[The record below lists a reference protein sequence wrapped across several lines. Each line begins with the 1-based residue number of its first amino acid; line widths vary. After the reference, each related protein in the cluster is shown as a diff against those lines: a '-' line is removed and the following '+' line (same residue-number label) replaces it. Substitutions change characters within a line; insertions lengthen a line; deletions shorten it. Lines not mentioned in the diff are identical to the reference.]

1 MKAFKKWLFQI
12 TDTFESV
19 KGFTI
24 IRRGLTSAIPII
36 VIGSF
41 ALMLI
46 SLPIPSYQ
54 AFLGSLFNGRL
65 VSFLTLIY
73 SSCFDILS
81 LYMVI
86 VISYKY
92 AVSYTENQNS
102 AIIVPLIA
110 LASFGALNGNV
121 ISGKTAGSF
130 DSTMFFSAILCA
142 VLSAKMYL
150 LLTQK
155 IKIFSPHATG
165 YSNTG
170 FNDAVKSILPACIII
185 AVFAGLNFL
194 ISGIFKVDSLQG
206 LFIKLVEM
214 LAGQIKSGYAA
225 MLLYSFLSQFLW
237 FFGIHGSNVLQPIAD
252 QIFNPAEGQTFSLYF
267 YSIYAAIGGSGL
279 CICIVLAMLLTSRTK
294 KVRSIAKLGALP
306 ALFNISEI
314 VTIGLP
320 ILLNPIFLIPYLF
333 TPAIA
338 GSIAYFAT
346 YIGLVP
352 PVSGQI
358 KWTTPVFLSGYYAT
372 GSIAGSLLQ
381 LVILIVVTLCYIPF
395 LKMYEEKLYL
405 AESNQIKDLVTYLN
419 ECEKAQ
425 KSPDFLKRNDSI
437 GQTAKTLAAELKYAL
452 KDGSIYFCYQ
462 PQTNASGHC
471 IGCEALVRWKHPVVG
486 FVYPPLIIEL
496 AKEADLLKDVDALLI
511 QRSCELIREL
521 GSISQSEIKVSINVT
536 VASILRNDLES
547 MIDDSLQTYEVS
559 PASLWIEL
567 TENEAFTS
575 TANVSNILEQLQAN
589 GHKLLID
596 DFGMGYTSLKYLQT
610 NKFNIVKLDG
620 SLTRDIL
627 DNEVNQKI
635 IHSIV
640 ELGSTLGFDIIAEY
654 VETAEQRDKLSEL
667 GCKIYQGYY
676 FSPPLEKEDFIQYY
690 KDHRISQVTP
700 AAFLQ

>member
-12 TDTFESV
+12 SDTFESV
-19 KGFTI
+19 KGFTT

-41 ALMLI
+41 ALLLI
-46 SLPIPSYQ
+46 SLPIPAYQ
-54 AFLGSLFNGRL
+54 TFLGSLFDGKL
-65 VSFLTLIY
+65 VSFFTLVY
-73 SSCFDILS
+73 SSCFDMLS
-81 LYMVI
+81 LYMLI
-86 VISYKY
+86 AISYKY
-92 AVSYTENQNS
+92 AVSYVDDRYA

-110 LASFGALNGNV
+110 LASYGVLNGN
-121 ISGKTAGSF
+121 IITGQTTSNFS
-130 DSTMFFSAILCA
+130 STQFFSAILCA
-142 VLSAKMYL
+142 VLSAKMYQ

-155 IKIFSPHATG
+155 IKIFSVHATG
-165 YSNTG
+165 YSNIG
-170 FNDAVKSILPACIII
+170 FSIAVRSILPACIII

-206 LFIKLVEM
+206 LFIKLVE
-214 LAGQIKSGYAA
+214 LLVDQIKSGYAA

-237 FFGIHGSNVLQPIAD
+237 FFGIHGSNVLQPITEH
-252 QIFNPAEGQTFSLYF
+252 IFNPAEGQIFSVHF
-267 YSIYAAIGGSGL
+267 YSVFAGIGGSGL
-279 CICIVLAMLLTSRTK
+279 CICLILAMLFTARTK

-320 ILLNPIFLIPYLF
+320 ILLNPIFFIPYLF
-333 TPAIA
+333 SPIIA

-352 PVSGQI
+352 IVTDEI

-381 LVILIVVTLCYIPF
+381 LVILIVVTLCYVPF
-395 LKMYEEKLYL
+395 IKMYEEKLYL
-405 AESNQIKDLVTYLN
+405 AETNRIKELVTYLN
-419 ECEKAQ
+419 DCEKAQ
-425 KSPDFLKRNDSI
+425 KSPDFLKRNDTI
-437 GQTAKTLAAELKYAL
+437 GQTAKALAVELKYAL

-471 IGCEALVRWKHPVVG
+471 IGCEALIRWKHPVVG

-521 GSISQSEIKVSINVT
+521 GSISQNEVKVSINVT

-627 DNEVNQKI
+627 NNEVNQKI

-654 VETAEQRDKLSEL
+654 VETAEQRDKLLEL

-676 FSPPLEKEDFIQYY
+676 FSPPLEKDAFIQYY
-690 KDHRISQVTP
+690 KDHRVS
-700 AAFLQ
+700 